1 MTRLESAVTR
11 VDERIPGIDLPLLSV
26 SQTRGVI
33 RRSELT
39 DNAPRAETLDVYK
52 VCRKGDIVFNK
63 MSIRAGALGEAH
75 EDGLVTYHYEVMRPV
90 SGTDARYIVYL
101 IKSHSFT
108 GELIRRERG
117 IGAGG
122 QANVRTTEVP
132 FQVLRK
138 IDAYI
143 PAFTEQRQ
151 IADFLDRETKQID
164 NLIAEQQGLVEN
176 LTERKV
182 AAFEHLA
189 IVRNPERVVRLSRIA
204 TKLNRPL
211 VPGAGI
217 VTAFRDGQVTLRTE
231 RRTEGF
237 TESNTGDG
245 YQGVREGD
253 IVFHGLDGFA
263 GAVGVAERD
272 GICSPVYHV
281 FSAVAGVDTAFLADA
296 LRGMAVSGQLEVLAG
311 NVRQRAVDFR
321 SWSTFGELPI
331 ALPPELGQRDRHER
345 IIRNAKVDVL
355 ISEAKGLIDLL
366 KERRS
371 ALISAAVTGKIDVRS
386 GVLSRG

>member
-1 MTRLESAVTR
+1 MTRLEFAVTR

-33 RRSELT
+33 RRGQLT
-39 DNAPRAETLDVYK
+39 DKPARAETLDAYK
-52 VCRKGDIVFNK
+52 ICRIGDIVFNK

-101 IKSHSFT
+101 IKSHSFI

-122 QANVRTTEVP
+122 QTNVRTTEVP
-132 FQVLRK
+132 FRVLRK

-143 PAFTEQRQ
+143 PPPTEQKQ
-151 IADFLDRETKQID
+151 IADFLDCEAQQID
-164 NLIAEQQGLVEN
+164 NLIAEQEALVGS
-176 LTERKV
+176 LTERKA

-204 TKLNRPL
+204 TKLKRPV

-231 RRTEGF
+231 RRAEGY

-245 YQGVREGD
+245 YQGVCQGD
-253 IVFHGLDGFA
+253 VVFHGLDGFA

-281 FSAVAGVDTAFLADA
+281 FRPIVGVDAAFLANT

-321 SWSTFGELPI
+321 SWATFGELPI
-331 ALPPELGQRDRHER
+331 ALPSEAEQRDRHER
-345 IIRNAKVDVL
+345 IVRNAKVDTL
-355 ISEAKGLIDLL
+355 IAEAKSLIDLL

-386 GVLSRG
+386 EVPSHG